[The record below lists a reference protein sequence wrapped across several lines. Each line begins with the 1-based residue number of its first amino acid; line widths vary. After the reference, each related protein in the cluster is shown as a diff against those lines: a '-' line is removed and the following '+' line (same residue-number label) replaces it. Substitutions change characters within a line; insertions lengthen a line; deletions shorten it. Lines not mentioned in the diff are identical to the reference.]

1 MGWVSLLLRKQ
12 TLRQSINEHQMQK
25 IALSRQLRSYQR
37 QSSFDETVFNND
49 KSQELRA
56 AKEPLDALRKKRPNV
71 DSDEYKEWQQK
82 YNDAKE
88 KYESEKIDINDYYD
102 GILNELEEEATDEET
117 RITTEQDELQAQLD
131 NMSQELEALSDAIS
145 TDIQNTALKFS

>member
-56 AKEPLDALRKKRPNV
+56 AKEPLDALRKERPNV
-71 DSDEYKEWQQK
+71 DSDEYKEWQQE